1 MYKVALEQP
10 LSKRILAQ
18 LKRVVGV
25 FPLTWAGVLVIAGCV
40 LAFTHYGLGRIDLIL
55 LGVGAVGIGI
65 AGLSLLLSC
74 LAALLVYLRSTGRE
88 EGEAMR
94 LECGYWT
101 YTGFSLSSMWYI
113 PFVHLSWRWLTPEA
127 EVRVVR
133 RWGEVHEQIRPDR
146 RGTASAVVRRVTV
159 SDIFGLTRISFSITE
174 RRSVRFLPWVGALR
188 QMHVVRGM
196 SGGDEISHHD
206 GEPKGDRFD
215 TRHYVPGDP
224 IRFVLWKV
232 FAKSRELIVRTPE
245 RAISPA
251 RQTMAY
257 LVAGEGDE
265 AAAGAARVAVDVGV
279 LGGDWV
285 LGADGCGDMAA
296 DKEHALELLAQSA
309 SASEGQSGG
318 GLSDFLD
325 KSTAGKASRAV
336 VFVPP
341 RPGPW
346 LKKVVAVA
354 GTASGQ
360 MGRVDFVVGTDGISR
375 GARRSLFSRLTTWSK
390 PRDPDEGTVA
400 ADADELAQ
408 VVRALGG
415 ARVNVLVVD
424 RPKGQIYTH
433 QSFAGGS

>member
-1 MYKVALEQP
+1 
-10 LSKRILAQ
+10 
-18 LKRVVGV
+18 
-25 FPLTWAGVLVIAGCV
+25 
-40 LAFTHYGLGRIDLIL
+40 
-55 LGVGAVGIGI
+55 
-65 AGLSLLLSC
+65 
-74 LAALLVYLRSTGRE
+74 
-88 EGEAMR
+88 
-94 LECGYWT
+94 
-101 YTGFSLSSMWYI
+101 
-113 PFVHLSWRWLTPEA
+113 
-127 EVRVVR
+127 
-133 RWGEVHEQIRPDR
+133 
-146 RGTASAVVRRVTV
+146 
-159 SDIFGLTRISFSITE
+159 
-174 RRSVRFLPWVGALR
+174 
-188 QMHVVRGM
+188 MHVVRGM

-257 LVAGEGDE
+257 LVAGPDDE

-285 LGADGCGDMAA
+285 LGADGCGEMAA

-309 SASEGQSGG
+309 RTSEGQSGG
-318 GLSDFLD
+318 GLSSFLD
-325 KSTAGKASRAV
+325 KSTAGRASRAV

-354 GTASGQ
+354 GAASGQ

-375 GARRSLFSRLTTWSK
+375 GARRSLMSRLTTWRRSGEE
-390 PRDPDEGTVA
+390 PEGVLDRT
-400 ADADELAQ
+400 DADELAK
-408 VVRALGG
+408 VVRTLGG

-424 RPKGQIYTH
+424 RPAGQIYTH
-433 QSFAGGS
+433 QSFAQGN

>member
-1 MYKVALEQP
+1 MKQTFPTRLIAAI
-10 LSKRILAQ
+10 KRLI
-18 LKRVVGV
+18 GV
-25 FPLTWAGVLVIAGCV
+25 FPLTWAGVLVIAGCAV
-40 LAFTHYGLGRIDLIL
+40 AFGHYGLGRIDLIL

-65 AGLSLLLSC
+65 VAVSLLLTC
-74 LAALLVYLRSTGRE
+74 LAALLIYLRSSGMP
-88 EGEAMR
+88 EGEALR

-101 YTGFSLSSMWYI
+101 PTGFSLPSMWYI
-113 PFVHLSWRWLTPEA
+113 PFVHVSWRWVEPEA
-127 EVRVVR
+127 EVRAVR
-133 RWGEVHEQIRPDR
+133 RMGRMHEQIRPDR
-146 RGTASAVVRRVTV
+146 RGTASAVTRRVEL
-159 SDIFGLTRISFSITE
+159 SDIFGLTRISFRMRE

-206 GEPKGDRFD
+206 GEPQGDRFD
-215 TRHYVPGDP
+215 TRHYTPGDP

-257 LVAGEGDE
+257 LVAGQGDE

-285 LGADGCGDMAA
+285 LGADGCGEMAA

-309 SASEGQSGG
+309 NTREGQSGG
-318 GLSDFLD
+318 GLSAFLD

-346 LKKVVAVA
+346 LKKVVAAA
-354 GTASGQ
+354 GAASGQ

-375 GARRSLFSRLTTWSK
+375 GARRSLLSRLTTWHRAGAK
-390 PRDPDEGTVA
+390 PEDTPTATDS
-400 ADADELAQ
+400 DELAT
-408 VVRALGG
+408 VVRTLGG

-424 RPKGQIYTH
+424 RPAGQIYTH
-433 QSFAGGS
+433 QSFTQGS

>member
-1 MYKVALEQP
+1 MKQSPFTPLLEV
-10 LSKRILAQ
+10 I
-18 LKRVVGV
+18 KRVIGI
-25 FPLTWAGVLVIAGCV
+25 FPLTWAGVLVVVGCSV
-40 LAFTHYGLGRIDLIL
+40 AFGHYGLGRIDLIL

-65 AGLSLLLSC
+65 ASLSLLLTC
-74 LAALLVYLRSTGRE
+74 VAALMIYLRSTGMP
-88 EGEAMR
+88 EGDALR
-94 LECGYWT
+94 LECGYWAH
-101 YTGFSLSSMWYI
+101 TGFRLPTMWYL
-113 PFVHLSWRWLTPEA
+113 PFVHVAWRWTAPEA

-133 RWGEVHEQIRPDR
+133 WRGRLHEQIRPEHRGVASVITR
-146 RGTASAVVRRVTV
+146 RMEI
-159 SDIFGLTRISFSITE
+159 SDIFGLTRIAMSINE
-174 RRSVRFLPWVGALR
+174 QRSIRFLPWVGALR

-196 SGGDEISHHD
+196 SGGDDLAHHD

-215 TRHYVPGDP
+215 TRHYAPGDP
-224 IRFVLWKV
+224 IRYVLWKV

-257 LVAGEGDE
+257 LVAGQGDE
-265 AAAGAARVAVDVGV
+265 AAAGAARVAIDVGV

-285 LGADGCGDMAA
+285 LGADGCAEMAE
-296 DKEHALELLAQSA
+296 DKEHALELLALSA
-309 SASEGQSGG
+309 RATEKQSGG

-325 KSTAGKASRAV
+325 HSTAGRASRAV

-354 GTASGQ
+354 GTAAGQ

-375 GARRSLFSRLTTWSK
+375 EARRSLLSRLTTWQRSGAM
-390 PRDPDEGTVA
+390 PEDDDAT
-400 ADADELAQ
+400 ADANDLAT
-408 VVRALGG
+408 VVRTLGG

-424 RPKGQIYTH
+424 RPAGQIYTH
-433 QSFAGGS
+433 QSFAQGR